1 MPVKFRIVL
10 FVFFLSTFSS
20 IAHSIDIQLIGFESE
35 KYRDIKKSIEK
46 NNESIIQRY
55 ENRQKNIAII
65 FNKDNHKEEYDFSK
79 FDLVVY
85 FYINNYQY
93 QNIKSIN
100 TSAII
105 SGQPIHRQ
113 ILLATSINKESKRL
127 SIPWT
132 QHYQKINIDHQKNIF
147 INIKWN
153 TPKIEIEKNQQSA
166 ISKSLHNADALI
178 AIDDNDIYNANTL
191 RSILLSAYRLRKPM
205 IGPGPAFVKAGA
217 MASVYSHLDDYL
229 NELSDLIVEFIET
242 EKTPDSRW
250 PSRFDVMINDNVAR
264 SLGYLD
270 LNRER
275 VLNDI
280 KAAEKNI
287 IGAQP

>member
-1 MPVKFRIVL
+1 MRFRVVL

-20 IAHSIDIQLIGFESE
+20 IAHSIDIQLIGFEAE
-35 KYRDIKKSIEK
+35 KYKDIKNSIEK
-46 NNESIIQRY
+46 NNESIIRKN
-55 ENRQKNIAII
+55 ERKTKNIAIV
-65 FNKDNHKEEYDFSK
+65 FNKEINDERLDTSEY
-79 FDLVVY
+79 DLVVY

-93 QNIKSIN
+93 HKIKN
-100 TSAII
+100 VKTSAIL

-113 ILLATSINKESKRL
+113 ILLATTINKESKRL
-127 SIPWT
+127 TIPWT
-132 QHYQKINIDHQKNIF
+132 QFYQKENIDHQKDIF
-147 INIKWN
+147 RNMKWN
-153 TPKIEIEKNQQSA
+153 TPKIEIEKNQQST
-166 ISKSLHNADALI
+166 ISKSLHGADALI

-229 NELSDLIVEFIET
+229 NELSDLIVEFLET
-242 EKTPDSRW
+242 EKKPASRW
-250 PSRFDVMINDNVAR
+250 PKRFDVMINDNVAR

-270 LNRER
+270 LDRER

-280 KAAEKNI
+280 KAAEQNL